1 MFVII
6 MVFSWCLDLCNNA
19 KQNITM
25 FHHFLNARVPVCR
38 LYQLFFYN
46 FVEILIIYNIR
57 VSMDSDSVTLK
68 YTNWT
73 EKMSPSLVLN
83 RGSRAAPNSFD

>member
-1 MFVII
+1 MFVIV

-46 FVEILIIYNIR
+46 FVEILIIYNNIR
-57 VSMDSDSVTLK
+57 VDLGGIICYYKGNLMLIS
-68 YTNWT
+68 N
-73 EKMSPSLVLN
+73 
-83 RGSRAAPNSFD
+83 

>member
-1 MFVII
+1 MFVIV

-57 VSMDSDSVTLK
+57 VDLGGIICYYKGNLMLIS
-68 YTNWT
+68 N
-73 EKMSPSLVLN
+73 
-83 RGSRAAPNSFD
+83 

>member
-1 MFVII
+1 MFVIV

-46 FVEILIIYNIR
+46 FVEILIIYNTR
-57 VSMDSDSVTLK
+57 VDLGGIIGYYKGNLMLIS
-68 YTNWT
+68 N
-73 EKMSPSLVLN
+73 
-83 RGSRAAPNSFD
+83 

>member
-1 MFVII
+1 MFVIV
-6 MVFSWCLDLCNNA
+6 MVFSWCLNLCNNA

-46 FVEILIIYNIR
+46 FVEILIIYNTR
-57 VSMDSDSVTLK
+57 VDLGGIIGYYKGNLMLIS
-68 YTNWT
+68 N
-73 EKMSPSLVLN
+73 
-83 RGSRAAPNSFD
+83 

>member
-1 MFVII
+1 MFVIV

-46 FVEILIIYNIR
+46 FVEILIIYNNIR
-57 VSMDSDSVTLK
+57 VDLGGIICYFEGNLMLIS
-68 YTNWT
+68 N
-73 EKMSPSLVLN
+73 
-83 RGSRAAPNSFD
+83 

>member
-1 MFVII
+1 MFVKVL
-6 MVFSWCLDLCNNA
+6 VFSWCLNLCNNA

-46 FVEILIIYNIR
+46 FVEILIIYKIR
-57 VSMDSDSVTLK
+57 VELGGIICYYKGNLMLIS
-68 YTNWT
+68 N
-73 EKMSPSLVLN
+73 
-83 RGSRAAPNSFD
+83 